1 MQLTGDST
9 ICSVWRNESGRAYA
23 ARVRKELRDLCS
35 TTLHQLNQTVFTV
48 NDFISYLSNSANI
61 FIPRLFVEPEVLVEA
76 EANIIAV
83 QTVTELFQ
91 MEEVLLKRTRDSG
104 LHELKILISI
114 TVRAM
119 RREPQHAFPL
129 ALRPVNQI
137 VIPFCESRR
146 ARSGPS
152 TEPVK

>member
-23 ARVRKELRDLCS
+23 ARVRKELRDLYS
-35 TTLHQLNQTVFTV
+35 TILHQLNQNVFTV

-61 FIPRLFVEPEVLVEA
+61 FIPRLFVEPEVLVKA

-104 LHELKILISI
+104 LQELKKNSDQYDCSYDE
-114 TVRAM
+114 T
-119 RREPQHAFPL
+119 
-129 ALRPVNQI
+129 
-137 VIPFCESRR
+137 
-146 ARSGPS
+146 
-152 TEPVK
+152 